1 MNPKIIHHGAK
12 HGVTGSCHQ
21 LFIDGERSVLIDCG
35 LFQGAET
42 APDGSAGANQLDI
55 PFAVKD
61 VGALVLTHVHI
72 DHCGRLPWL
81 LAAGFKGPIFCSE
94 PSARLLPTVL
104 ADAFQISVTRDRML
118 VERYLQ
124 MVEARLRPLPYR
136 HWHTLYRNA
145 DATCRVR
152 LQRAG
157 HILGSVYVEFELS
170 GKAWPQRRRVLFS
183 GDLGAPHA
191 PLLPAPRP
199 PWHADIVVLE
209 STYGDRVHQDR
220 RHRRERLREVIE
232 QALEDGGSVIIPAF
246 SIGRTQELLYELE
259 DILHRQRRKPG
270 RNAARWEA
278 LKIYLDSPLA
288 GRFTELYRELQPFWD
303 DEAKARVRAG
313 REPLNY
319 EQLVAIDGHDA
330 HLANVRRLAL
340 SAEPAIVIAASGMC
354 AGGRVVNYLK
364 AMLGDAR
371 HNVLFV
377 GYQARGTPGNAIQTF
392 GPRGGYVEFDS
403 ERITIRAGIHTLSG
417 YSAHADRD
425 DLTRFVTRMRHLPGE
440 VRLVHGEDEVRAAFA
455 AHLTRATAGK
465 VRVLA

>member
-1 MNPKIIHHGAK
+1 
-12 HGVTGSCHQ
+12 
-21 LFIDGERSVLIDCG
+21 
-35 LFQGAET
+35 
-42 APDGSAGANQLDI
+42 
-55 PFAVKD
+55 
-61 VGALVLTHVHI
+61 
-72 DHCGRLPWL
+72 
-81 LAAGFKGPIFCSE
+81 
-94 PSARLLPTVL
+94 
-104 ADAFQISVTRDRML
+104 
-118 VERYLQ
+118 
-124 MVEARLRPLPYR
+124 
-136 HWHTLYRNA
+136 
-145 DATCRVR
+145 
-152 LQRAG
+152 
-157 HILGSVYVEFELS
+157 
-170 GKAWPQRRRVLFS
+170 
-183 GDLGAPHA
+183 
-191 PLLPAPRP
+191 
-199 PWHADIVVLE
+199 VVLE

-246 SIGRTQELLYELE
+246 SIGRTQELLYEFE

-270 RNAARWEA
+270 RHAARWEA

-392 GPRGGYVEFDS
+392 GPRGGYVEFDG

-425 DLTRFVTRMRHLPGE
+425 DLTRFITRMRHLPGE

-455 AHLTRATAGK
+455 THLSRATAGK
-465 VRVLA
+465 VRVLV